1 MARGRPRC
9 EICTSLTGASDVRQ
23 LIALVR
29 KDWMLHWRSVAAFCV
44 GFIAL
49 AHALTWLLPPL
60 PQPGLALPPVVTV
73 PVALSFVLTCVT
85 WLVERE
91 RSRETFALLRAL
103 PVSDLQIV
111 GSKYLAYVLM
121 QLAGLAFVLVTTPV
135 GAYLSPMQVVTTFMG
150 ILTFASLCLA
160 AQLSFTHRKAGVAPV
175 ILLLVVAV
183 GAARLGQSHAI
194 VSQLV
199 SRWRQPWLHAS
210 LWAVCVTVTAGC
222 LIAAYLRVRSQDTE
236 DLIG

>member
-1 MARGRPRC
+1 M
-9 EICTSLTGASDVRQ
+9 RQ
-23 LIALVR
+23 LFALVK
-29 KDWMLHWRSVAAFCV
+29 KDWLLHWRSVALFCV

-60 PQPGLALPPVVTV
+60 PQPALPLPPAVTM
-73 PVALSFVLTCVT
+73 PVALSFVITCVT

-103 PVSDLQIV
+103 PVSELHIV

-135 GAYLSPMQVVTTFMG
+135 RAYLSPIQVATTFMG
-150 ILTFASLCLA
+150 ILAFASLCLA
-160 AQLSFTHRKAGVAPV
+160 AQLSFTHRKAAVAPV
-175 ILLLVVAV
+175 VLLLVVAV
-183 GAARLGQSHAI
+183 GAARLGRSQAI
-194 VSQLV
+194 VSEVV
-199 SRWRQPWLHAS
+199 SRWRQPWLHVS
-210 LWAVCVTVTAGC
+210 LWAVCAAVTLAC
-222 LIAAYLRVRSQDTE
+222 LMAAYLRVRSQDTQ